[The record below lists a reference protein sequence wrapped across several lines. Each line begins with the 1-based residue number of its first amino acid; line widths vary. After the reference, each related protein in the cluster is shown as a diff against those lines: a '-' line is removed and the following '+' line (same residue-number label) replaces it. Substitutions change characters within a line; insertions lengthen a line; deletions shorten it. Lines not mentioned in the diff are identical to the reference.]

1 MNTNYQFGL
10 LYLVHLLISA
20 DGVIDENEKAAL
32 LRIKEHEG
40 IPDTIF
46 NEFANKIQSL
56 KEREIFYKGIE
67 LINYCT
73 HAEKIRT
80 FVILYKLSEVDGHVH
95 IKEIRFLLYSIKLS
109 DIEFNELVLEAG
121 QFKSFF

>member
-20 DGVIDENEKAAL
+20 DGVIDEHEKASL

-46 NEFANKIQSL
+46 NEFANTIQSL
-56 KEREIFYKGIE
+56 KEREIFHKGIE
-67 LINYCT
+67 LINHCT

-109 DIEFNELVLEAG
+109 DIEFNELVFEAG